1 MCQKLDVWNTQNVV
15 TLNEIL
21 QQFIPRNQLMPN
33 KKFLKRLSI
42 IGEGWV
48 TIQRG
53 LR

>member
-1 MCQKLDVWNTQNVV
+1 MDVWNSQIVV
-15 TLNEIL
+15 KLNEIL
-21 QQFIPRNQLMPN
+21 QQFIPRSKLMPN

-42 IGEGWV
+42 IGEGYV